1 MICSGLDYI
10 KSRLD
15 QSVACFRWSSECGIT
30 ADGIMICGED
40 RLLVHH
46 GDIRALDLV
55 QNIGVEVIVIPFAGV
70 VLSAPDNI
78 VMVEIV
84 SYGNDRRCGYFRRV
98 GGQFRGGL
106 LLLRLP
112 CRFVLG
118 FLDQYIVQLV
128 KEQHQYD
135 ENCHR
140 TDQSDPGIVSFS
152 VIQRYILIFFHNASF
167 MFSEVLMKKDPVIYL
182 LPFYYSKLPG
192 LLKEFVKK
200 NTLYFKV
207 FWGII
212 ETDKK
217 EGEAFM
223 TNSYET
229 VNDVLVKL
237 FKEIMGIEEKALI
250 TSEYKDISVNDM
262 HVIEAIGIHEKKNM
276 SAVAKALSVTVGTV
290 TIAINNLVK
299 KGYVKRVRSE
309 KDRRIVL
316 VSLSAKGERA
326 YNHHRMFHDRMV
338 LAVLDGLNKEETEV
352 LMKVLGN
359 LQNFFRNYEH
369 TDQAEA
375 Q

>member
-1 MICSGLDYI
+1 
-10 KSRLD
+10 
-15 QSVACFRWSSECGIT
+15 
-30 ADGIMICGED
+30 
-40 RLLVHH
+40 
-46 GDIRALDLV
+46 
-55 QNIGVEVIVIPFAGV
+55 
-70 VLSAPDNI
+70 
-78 VMVEIV
+78 
-84 SYGNDRRCGYFRRV
+84 
-98 GGQFRGGL
+98 
-106 LLLRLP
+106 
-112 CRFVLG
+112 
-118 FLDQYIVQLV
+118 
-128 KEQHQYD
+128 
-135 ENCHR
+135 
-140 TDQSDPGIVSFS
+140 
-152 VIQRYILIFFHNASF
+152 
-167 MFSEVLMKKDPVIYL
+167 MKKDPVIYL

-375 Q
+375 E